1 MRCGH
6 CPDTVRWI
14 SQTISPLRYEH
25 PCSTLLNAFKH
36 DGQLACG
43 HLMGTLLAEY
53 LKKRLAHPTE
63 SIPRPDVLIPVPLHW
78 RRLQSRGFN
87 QSHLIANRISAHT
100 GIPVL
105 PALTRSRLTERQQ
118 RLKRTERGQNL
129 LGAFRAVR
137 SVTNTR
143 IALIDDVMTT
153 GSTAATLAATLLDAG
168 ALSVSVWTVARTLP
182 DRDKPED
189 ACSGL

>member
-1 MRCGH
+1 
-6 CPDTVRWI
+6 
-14 SQTISPLRYEH
+14 
-25 PCSTLLNAFKH
+25 
-36 DGQLACG
+36 
-43 HLMGTLLAEY
+43 MGTLLAGH
-53 LKKRLAHPTE
+53 LKECLAHPAE
-63 SIPRPDVLIPVPLHW
+63 GIPRPDMLVPVPLHW
-78 RRLQSRGFN
+78 HRLQSRGFN
-87 QSHLIANRISAHT
+87 QAQLIANRVSAHT
-100 GIPVL
+100 GIPVR

-118 RLKRTERGQNL
+118 RLGRIERYQNL
-129 LGAFRAVR
+129 QGAFRAVR

-189 ACSGL
+189 ACSDL